1 MAVGCIVEQFTPMQ
15 LVPFVSVT
23 LAGDGDVTGM
33 GVNVGVVGGRV
44 VNLPVVGESVTGIT
58 NLMRLSAQLEQSV
71 SNGPVQPKHCG

>member
-1 MAVGCIVEQFTPMQ
+1 MAVGCIVEQFTPTQ

-58 NLMRLSAQLEQSV
+58 NLMRLFAQLEQSV